1 MARKF
6 NIGRQGE
13 QLLNEEW
20 HNLFMS
26 LKYLNYNRY
35 MDYAEEDIYPERQT
49 DIPDH
54 ALKVQKD
61 KQGRDILKA
70 FYPSLGQ
77 HGQWKPVFE
86 NFYHPANSMK
96 PTNYD
101 YIVDYRICI
110 NPKTGA
116 IEYWDPDSQSW
127 LVAKALQHYGDVNV
141 FNGLNFQF
149 IPNLKHITDN
159 YGRDINSY
167 PVPYVNYGKLFA
179 SSELNYTERDI
190 LFSDIEGIENALNL
204 NLLSEKIEEE
214 MDNNITIKEEFY
226 YSQEDLIDV
235 INIDVLEKDID
246 EIRTNRG
253 RFVSINDY
261 EPETGK
267 ILENNYSNVNGCMVK
282 VNDPTLGEFSW
293 VHVNASKLSRIDK
306 RLIET
311 PDDGFINITPTQTE
325 FYGFKANIADNQGS
339 SRLGT
344 LLIKGENEE
353 DLEKGYDYIGVMN
366 GIQLSDEICKSK
378 KYDFIY
384 SLTYIFDENPVN
396 EGFVTIG
403 AGPIGK
409 ESQVY
414 IGNRIEAPIALFLD
428 GLALEQ
434 QNIMLNETIYTHDS
448 TEGVITFSD
457 KDDAEII
464 NNMQMSVLAF
474 PKRTEEFVLSN
485 EPGTNSN
492 IEIKKDSVVLT
503 HHIMIDPEDESILNY
518 KDGIPG
524 YAQPMV
530 FCSGLGLQ
538 ESAIYEDFIILNEKE
553 IKQCVDKGIK
563 RIPIKIEIKG
573 LILPNEPVQGFIA
586 DIGTSFMGKGKLY
599 NGRTQYH
606 EGILEDTDY
615 VVFIN
620 GLLLTP
626 TNGDMS
632 VQNGFIDVI
641 NSKEIDDTLL
651 EYVVLEIANDD
662 DNKMGLAFDETVS
675 YHSVRI
681 DDGGDKAV
689 YNDCNSAVVYVQNGI
704 IIDKAAIEQPINTI
718 EGYYKGNQIIKVPV
732 DDNNSGYKYYKYDF
746 TQDEPEEITDPRKIE
761 IINYLIGY
769 YSTLGSI
776 HLLGNSNGE
785 QEYWQGCA
793 LSYYAYSYANM
804 IDEPMSHG
812 RKHNFPI
819 PVAKYEIDKPYNEPY
834 KGQASRF
841 DAWNKNCSSLSTYI
855 NGLIVEN
862 VEVDID
868 QDGSIRD
875 YELQYPKFE
884 IPTLKEYYG
893 EDADL
898 YIILKQMYN
907 RYKTIKDEKE
917 ANLSF
922 SLKFEDVLGNEVVS
936 SWPLIGKTV
945 SNFFRTE
952 TLAVEALKLAVYI
965 HEDMKKEST
974 SYVIERL
981 ERNEFMAAYRDF
993 VYLETG
999 ADNDHSQIYKSIND
1013 TIETDFK
1020 LAPATVNVYQ
1030 NGVLLQPNEY
1040 CRFNN
1045 NLIMFNTDVCG
1056 LQQLPDLE
1064 NMVRTIPE
1072 HVSKELRDELENISY
1087 QRKNVLRII
1096 EDGAYYIP
1104 TSSRDTILIEK
1115 RDDTFIKSVTY
1126 EILATSYNS
1135 YEFTQ
1140 DYYDLP
1146 NSLINTADYIKI
1158 YINGVRYE
1166 GEYILTRTGGVNG
1179 IKLLEDNAL
1188 VMDPIYT
1195 YLNNNPSELI
1205 KYKETYNKDYTRRKD
1220 NITFEWR

>member
-54 ALKVQKD
+54 ALKIQKD
-61 KQGRDILKA
+61 KQGRDVLKA
-70 FYPSLGQ
+70 YYPSLGQ
-77 HGQWKPVFE
+77 HGLWKPVFE
-86 NFYHPANSMK
+86 NFYHPANSIK
-96 PTNYD
+96 PTGND

-149 IPNLKHITDN
+149 ISNLKHVTDD
-159 YGRDINSY
+159 YGRDINAY

-179 SSELNYTERDI
+179 SSDLNYVEEDI
-190 LFSDIEGIENALNL
+190 LFEDIENIENALNL
-204 NLLSEKIEEE
+204 KLLSEKISEE
-214 MDNNITIKEEFY
+214 MDDNITIKDEFY
-226 YSQEDLIDV
+226 HAKESPIDV
-235 INIDVLEKDID
+235 VNIDVLEK
-246 EIRTNRG
+246 ETTNVRTNRG

-267 ILENNYSNVNGCMVK
+267 ITENNYSNINGCMVK

-293 VHVNASKLSRIDK
+293 VHINASKLSRIDK

-311 PDDGFINITPTQTE
+311 PDDGFINITSNQTE
-325 FYGFKANIADNQGS
+325 FYGFKADLSDNQGT

-344 LLIKGENEE
+344 LLLKGEKEE
-353 DLEKGYDYIGVMN
+353 DLDNGYDYISTMG
-366 GIQLSDEICKSK
+366 GIQLSDSICKAK
-378 KYDFIY
+378 KYDYIY
-384 SLTYIFDENPVN
+384 TLTYIFDENPNN
-396 EGFVTIG
+396 EGYVTIG
-403 AGPIGK
+403 AGPIGR

-428 GLALEQ
+428 GLSLEQ
-434 QNIMLNETIYTHDS
+434 SNKVLNETIYTHDPM
-448 TEGVITFSD
+448 EGVITFSD

-464 NNMQMSVLAF
+464 NNMQMAVLAF
-474 PKRTEEFVLSN
+474 PKRTEEFVLN
-485 EPGTNSN
+485 NTGTNGN
-492 IEIKKDSVVLT
+492 VEIKKDSVCITQNIEV
-503 HHIMIDPEDESILNY
+503 DYEDEAVLNY
-518 KDGIPG
+518 KKGIPG
-524 YAQPMV
+524 YRQPMV

-538 ESAIYEDFIILNEKE
+538 ESAIFEDFIILNEDE
-553 IKQCVDKGIK
+553 IKNKLASKVKN
-563 RIPIKIEIKG
+563 IPVKIEIKG
-573 LILPNEPVQGFIA
+573 LILPNEPIQGFVA

-606 EGILEDTDY
+606 EKINEDTDY
-615 VVFIN
+615 VVFVN

-626 TNGDMS
+626 TNGDMA
-632 VQNGFIDVI
+632 VENGFIDII

-651 EYVVLEIANDD
+651 EYVVLEVANDD

-704 IIDKAAIEQPINTI
+704 IIDKTAIEQPINTI

-746 TQDEPEEITDPRKIE
+746 TQDAPEEITDKRKIE
-761 IINYLIGY
+761 IIDYLIGY

-785 QEYWQGCA
+785 QEAWQGCS
-793 LSYYAYSYANM
+793 LSYYAYSFANM
-804 IDEPMSHG
+804 IDEPMSYG
-812 RKHNFPI
+812 RKKNFPI
-819 PVAKYEIDKPYNEPY
+819 PVADYENSKPYDVPY

-862 VEVDID
+862 VEVDLD
-868 QDGSIRD
+868 DDGAIRD
-875 YELQYPKFE
+875 YTLEYPKFY
-884 IPTLKEYYG
+884 IPTDKNYYG
-893 EDADL
+893 KDADL
-898 YIILKQMYN
+898 YVILKQMYN
-907 RYKTIKDEKE
+907 RYKSIKDEKE

-945 SNFFRTE
+945 SNYFRTE
-952 TLAVEALKLAVYI
+952 TLAIEALKLAVYI
-965 HEDMKKEST
+965 HEDMKNEST

-981 ERNEFMAAYRDF
+981 ERNEFQAAYRDF
-993 VYLETG
+993 IYLETG
-999 ADNDHSQIYKSIND
+999 ADSDHSQIYRSIND

-1030 NGVLLQPNEY
+1030 NGVLLQPSEY

-1064 NMVRTIPE
+1064 NMVRSIPE
-1072 HVSKELRDELENISY
+1072 HVSKELRDELENVSY

-1096 EDGAYYIP
+1096 EDAAYYIP

-1115 RDDTFIKSVTY
+1115 RDDTFIKSVTF

-1140 DYYDLP
+1140 DYYDIPSSLM
-1146 NSLINTADYIKI
+1146 NSADYIKI

-1166 GEYILTRTGGVNG
+1166 GEYILTRTGGING
-1179 IKLLEDNAL
+1179 IKLLDTDAL
-1188 VMDPIYT
+1188 VIDPIYT
-1195 YLNNNPSELI
+1195 YFNTHPDELI
-1205 KYKETYNKDYTRRKD
+1205 KYKETYNKDYTRQKD